1 LSLLTK
7 SRVDRYAN
15 FQIETPTL
23 SAVPESQPLS
33 PDRPFG
39 FGSPGLQFRTKS
51 SGQNGA
57 EAWSQQAFPPLPQA
71 AAAASGFSPSINPSL
86 SANDIPS
93 LNHAAVVTGSP
104 NGPPPRR
111 SASMVFSPGPGPSSQ
126 TPPQPAPAPALP
138 LRVVDGAGAV
148 VAQAPAAAALDGF
161 EPRMF
166 PGIVNRWRAMSVAQG
181 GSGDSEGQT
190 GGRTNH
196 SAGQAV
202 EADAAFDAVEEEEE
216 EDSDSDE
223 E

>member
-15 FQIETPTL
+15 LQIETPTL
-23 SAVPESQPLS
+23 SAVPGSQPLS

-71 AAAASGFSPSINPSL
+71 AAAASGFSPHINPSF

-93 LNHAAVVTGSP
+93 LNDAAAATSSP

-111 SASMVFSPGPGPSSQ
+111 SSSMVFSPGAGPSSEP
-126 TPPQPAPAPALP
+126 PPQPA
-138 LRVVDGAGAV
+138 
-148 VAQAPAAAALDGF
+148 AAAALDGF

-196 SAGQAV
+196 SAGQATEV
-202 EADAAFDAVEEEEE
+202 DAAFDAVEEEEE

-223 E
+223 